1 MARYIAI
8 ASSSKIF
15 YLVYLTH
22 YNNTMSKNKGIHFEV
37 SERKV
42 LLRIF
47 DIVSVLLSLE
57 IVGYYFR
64 FDYFLVT
71 KEQWL
76 WSLVLGF
83 YLTAFG
89 TVFELYDLKQSSKL
103 DTTFKN
109 IVITVSV
116 TVLFYLFT
124 PIVTPVLPD
133 HRLEIVYFYLSIVAA
148 IFAWRYTYVTFI
160 ASPRFY
166 KKVIVLGEVSNIENL
181 VKAFSTSDPN
191 YKIVGYINS
200 NISSNE
206 TVKFKGLKEFSAGNL
221 QKTIRDEGISEIVI
235 AINDSET
242 ITPYLYNEL
251 THLIEK
257 GFTIREYTQVF
268 EEITKRVPVQFVG
281 KDFYKYFPFSRSN
294 QNKLYMFYHRLM
306 DIVCSIFGILIGI
319 ILLPF
324 VIIGNLIGNKG
335 KLFYMQTRVGK
346 NGKSFNIYKFRTMV
360 QDAEKDGMK
369 WADKNDARV
378 TTFGRFLRR
387 SRLDEIPQ
395 FINVLKGDMSII
407 GPRPERPLF
416 VKELSKVIPFYETRH
431 TIKPGLSGWAQV
443 NSRYG
448 SSIEDSLVKLQYDLY
463 YIKHRSF
470 FLDVNIIV
478 KTLSTMV
485 YYRGQ

>member
-1 MARYIAI
+1 
-8 ASSSKIF
+8 
-15 YLVYLTH
+15 
-22 YNNTMSKNKGIHFEV
+22 MSKKKGIHFEI

-47 DIVSVLLSLE
+47 DILAALLALE
-57 IVGYYFR
+57 LIGYYFQ

-71 KEQWL
+71 KKQWL

-83 YLTAFG
+83 YLTVFG
-89 TVFELYDLKQSSKL
+89 TIFELYNLKQSSKL

-124 PIVTPVLPD
+124 PIITPVLPD
-133 HRLEIVYFYLSIVAA
+133 HRIEIVYFYLAIIIV
-148 IFAWRYTYVTFI
+148 IFMWRYAYVTFI

-206 TVKFKGLKEFSAGNL
+206 NVKFKGLKEFSAGNL
-221 QKTIRDEGISEIVI
+221 KKTIREEGISEIVI

-242 ITPYLYNEL
+242 ITPYIYNEL
-251 THLIEK
+251 THLLEK

-268 EEITKRVPVQFVG
+268 EEITKRIPVQFVG

-294 QNKLYMFYHRLM
+294 QNKLYMLYHRLM
-306 DIVCSIFGILIGI
+306 DLGCALLGIVIGI
-319 ILLPF
+319 ILLPL
-324 VIIGNLIGNKG
+324 VLLGNLIGNKG
-335 KLFYMQTRVGK
+335 KLLYIQTRVGK
-346 NGKSFNIYKFRTMV
+346 NGKPFKIYKFRTMV
-360 QDAEKDGMK
+360 KNAEKDGVK
-369 WADKNDARV
+369 WADKNDHRV
-378 TTFGRFLRR
+378 TSFGRFLRR

-407 GPRPERPLF
+407 GPRPERPFF

-470 FLDVNIIV
+470 FLDINIIV

>member
-1 MARYIAI
+1 ME
-8 ASSSKIF
+8 K
-15 YLVYLTH
+15 
-22 YNNTMSKNKGIHFEV
+22 KKGIHFEI

-42 LLRIF
+42 ILRIF
-47 DIVSVLLSLE
+47 DILAALLALE
-57 IVGYYFR
+57 LIGYYFQ

-71 KEQWL
+71 KKQWL
-76 WSLVLGF
+76 WSLVLWF
-83 YLTAFG
+83 YLTVFG
-89 TVFELYDLKQSSKL
+89 TIFELYNLKQSSKL

-124 PIVTPVLPD
+124 PIITPVLPD
-133 HRLEIVYFYLSIVAA
+133 HRIEIVYFYLAIIIV
-148 IFAWRYTYVTFI
+148 IFMWRYAYVTFI

-206 TVKFKGLKEFSAGNL
+206 NVKFKGLKEFSAGNL
-221 QKTIRDEGISEIVI
+221 KKTIREEGISEIVI

-242 ITPYLYNEL
+242 ITPYIYNEL
-251 THLIEK
+251 THLLEK

-268 EEITKRVPVQFVG
+268 EEITKRIPVQFVG

-294 QNKLYMFYHRLM
+294 QNKLYMLYHRLM
-306 DIVCSIFGILIGI
+306 DLICALLGIVIGI
-319 ILLPF
+319 IFLPLVLL
-324 VIIGNLIGNKG
+324 GNLIGNKG
-335 KLFYMQTRVGK
+335 KLLYVQTRVGK
-346 NGKSFNIYKFRTMV
+346 NGKPFKIYKFRTMV
-360 QDAEKDGMK
+360 NNAEKDGVK
-369 WADKNDARV
+369 WADKNDHRV
-378 TTFGRFLRR
+378 TSFGRFLRR

-407 GPRPERPLF
+407 GPRPERPFF

-470 FLDVNIIV
+470 FLDINIIV

>member
-1 MARYIAI
+1 ME
-8 ASSSKIF
+8 K
-15 YLVYLTH
+15 
-22 YNNTMSKNKGIHFEV
+22 KKGIHFEI

-42 LLRIF
+42 LLRVF
-47 DIVSVLLSLE
+47 DILAALLALE
-57 IVGYYFR
+57 LIGYYFQ

-71 KEQWL
+71 KKQWL

-83 YLTAFG
+83 YLTVFG
-89 TVFELYDLKQSSKL
+89 TIFELYNLKQSSKL

-124 PIVTPVLPD
+124 PIITPVLPD
-133 HRLEIVYFYLSIVAA
+133 HRIEIVYFYLAIIIV
-148 IFAWRYTYVTFI
+148 IFMWRYAYVTFI

-206 TVKFKGLKEFSAGNL
+206 NVKFKGLKEFSAGNL
-221 QKTIRDEGISEIVI
+221 KKTIREEGISEIVI

-242 ITPYLYNEL
+242 ITPYIYNEL
-251 THLIEK
+251 THLLEK

-268 EEITKRVPVQFVG
+268 EEITKRIPVQFVG

-294 QNKLYMFYHRLM
+294 QNKLYMLYHRLM
-306 DIVCSIFGILIGI
+306 DLGCALLGIVIGI
-319 ILLPF
+319 ILLPL
-324 VIIGNLIGNKG
+324 VLLGNLIGNKG
-335 KLFYMQTRVGK
+335 KLLYIQTRVGK
-346 NGKSFNIYKFRTMV
+346 NGKPFKIYKFRTMV
-360 QDAEKDGMK
+360 KNAEKDGVK
-369 WADKNDARV
+369 WADKNDHRV
-378 TTFGRFLRR
+378 TSFGRFLRR

-407 GPRPERPLF
+407 GPRPERPFF

-470 FLDVNIIV
+470 FLDINIIV

>member
-1 MARYIAI
+1 ME
-8 ASSSKIF
+8 K
-15 YLVYLTH
+15 
-22 YNNTMSKNKGIHFEV
+22 KKGIHFEI

-47 DIVSVLLSLE
+47 DILAALLALE
-57 IVGYYFR
+57 LIGYYFQ

-71 KEQWL
+71 KKQWL

-83 YLTAFG
+83 YLTVFG
-89 TVFELYDLKQSSKL
+89 TIFELYNLKQSSKL

-124 PIVTPVLPD
+124 PIITPVLPD
-133 HRLEIVYFYLSIVAA
+133 HRIEIVYFYLAIIIV
-148 IFAWRYTYVTFI
+148 IFMWRYAYVTFI

-206 TVKFKGLKEFSAGNL
+206 NVKFKGLKEFSAGNL
-221 QKTIRDEGISEIVI
+221 KKTIREEGISEIVI

-242 ITPYLYNEL
+242 ITPYIYNEL
-251 THLIEK
+251 THLLEK

-268 EEITKRVPVQFVG
+268 EEITKRIPVQFVG

-294 QNKLYMFYHRLM
+294 QNKLYMLYHRLM
-306 DIVCSIFGILIGI
+306 DLICALLGIVIGI
-319 ILLPF
+319 IFLPLVLL
-324 VIIGNLIGNKG
+324 GNLIGNKG
-335 KLFYMQTRVGK
+335 KLLYVQTRVGK
-346 NGKSFNIYKFRTMV
+346 NGKPFKIYKFRTMV
-360 QDAEKDGMK
+360 KNAEKDGVK
-369 WADKNDARV
+369 WADKNDHRV
-378 TTFGRFLRR
+378 TSFGRFLRR

-407 GPRPERPLF
+407 GPRPERPFF

-470 FLDVNIIV
+470 FLDINIIV